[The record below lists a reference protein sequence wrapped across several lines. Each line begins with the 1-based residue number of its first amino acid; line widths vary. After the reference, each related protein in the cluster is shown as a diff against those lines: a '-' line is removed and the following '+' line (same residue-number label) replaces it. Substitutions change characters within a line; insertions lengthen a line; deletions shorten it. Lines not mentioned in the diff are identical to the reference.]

1 MEERM
6 RNQWRLTIGLGLL
19 VVLVVLGLFA
29 SRQLSHREPEVD
41 LARSR
46 PSVKGV
52 FVATIRP
59 DGPEPSVG
67 PIGTWILALTTPD
80 GTPVTGARI
89 VVGGGMPQHNHGFP
103 TDPQAVATSDPGQYR
118 IEGVKFSM
126 PGLWEMRLAIS
137 AGDETDEA
145 LFNIKL

>member
-1 MEERM
+1 M
-6 RNQWRLTIGLGLL
+6 RNQWRLTIGLALV
-19 VVLVVLGLFA
+19 VVLVVVGLFA
-29 SRQLSHREPEVD
+29 SRQLSHREPDVD

-46 PSVKGV
+46 PSEKGLY
-52 FVATIRP
+52 VATIRP

-67 PIGTWILALTTPD
+67 PIGTWILALTTAD
-80 GTPVTGARI
+80 GTLVTGANI
-89 VVGGGMPQHNHGFP
+89 VIGGGMPQHNHGFP
-103 TDPQAVATSDPGQYR
+103 TDPQVTAASDPGQYR

-137 AGDETDEA
+137 ADGKTDEA